1 MPLSFMFIHLDEE
14 VSMMDVDGGFGDLL
28 QQAQQLT
35 ADMDT
40 GMELPRVERNLQQLK
55 EAAQRMASRVPL
67 VAQETTD
74 VKASL
79 LLGSRGY
86 DIQRVAH
93 KLEGLSTAKT
103 FEPLEPIRDTDIQGF
118 LKNERENALLA
129 AIEQTRKNT
138 FEETERRHWANMEN
152 EWEQEKQK
160 ILTALVGTG
169 QDMLDFP
176 QESQNLLSDT
186 MNLQGRSAMDSVEM
200 AYSRQVYIYND
211 KVVQG
216 GNKPSLVNMF
226 ISVASS
232 MEDKKVAELWNMVHH
247 MTDVQT
253 SIVGSPVKART
264 STKMLKAYTRQ
275 AQRYLEQSYLK
286 YVTLMV
292 YSNLQQAQLGGV
304 PGTYNLVRSFL
315 NIRLPV
321 MMPQLED
328 GEVEGLPIWAL
339 IYYCMR
345 CGDLTAAWDI
355 ICSVDQNLGDFGR
368 FFKEYM
374 ESDDRRLGANSEREI
389 RLQYRRSVR
398 NSTDPYKR
406 AVYCLTGKCD
416 PRDNHSEVADKTED
430 YLWLKLCQ
438 LSHGSEEDS
447 MSQERLT
454 LPQFQVMLLEEH
466 GESHFN
472 AYQQPFLYFE
482 VLLLT
487 AQFEAAIE
495 FMSRIESMRCHAVH
509 VALAFYELH
518 YLLLPSSSHSKL
530 LSREGSDPEPL
541 RRLNFARLI
550 MMYTRKFEV
559 TDPREALQYF
569 YFLRDLTTAQGDN
582 LFMSCVSEL
591 VLETREFDMLLGQL
605 GKDGS
610 RKSGA
615 IDKFNGDT
623 QKIIELVAQDTE
635 GKGLLEDAITLY
647 DLAKNYDKVLE
658 LLNKLLSQVVSQPS
672 TPQSTRDRL
681 KQLAL
686 AIAERYRQLAA
697 RGSQHNTETFHLL
710 LDLMA
715 FFDHYHM
722 GKTEE
727 AHRVIHEL
735 KLLPFAVKNVE
746 QKVKTFR
753 FYSDEVRRS
762 LPDILLATM
771 SILHTQ
777 YKRVRGSGSQSP
789 QPPCSL
795 SASSFRDD
803 GGKQLF
809 IDDLRSQARA
819 LITFAGMIPYR
830 MPSDTNARLVQMEVL
845 MN

>member
-1 MPLSFMFIHLDEE
+1 
-14 VSMMDVDGGFGDLL
+14 MMDVDSGFGDLL

-86 DIQRVAH
+86 DIRRVAH
-93 KLEGLSTAKT
+93 KLEELSTAKT

-138 FEETERRHWANMEN
+138 FEETERRHWADMES

-176 QESQNLLSDT
+176 HDSQNLLTDT
-186 MNLQGRSAMDSVEM
+186 MNMQGRTAMDSVEM
-200 AYSRQVYIYND
+200 AYAKQVYIYND

-216 GNKPSLVNMF
+216 GIKPSLVDMF
-226 ISVASS
+226 SSVAST
-232 MEDKKVAELWNMVHH
+232 MEDKKVAELWNMVRH
-247 MTDVQT
+247 MTEVPT
-253 SIVGSPVKART
+253 VKVSSPLKART
-264 STKMLKAYTRQ
+264 SVEMQKAYTRQ

-321 MMPQLED
+321 MMQELED
-328 GEVEGLPIWAL
+328 GDVEGLPIWAL

-345 CGDLTAAWDI
+345 CGDLSAAWDI

-374 ESDDRRLGANSEREI
+374 ESDDRRLGANSERDI

-406 AVYCLTGKCD
+406 VVYCLTGKCD
-416 PRDNHSEVADKTED
+416 PRGNHSEVADKTED

-438 LSHGSEEDS
+438 LSFQDEDA
-447 MSQERLT
+447 MFQERLT
-454 LPQFQVMLLEEH
+454 LPQFQTMLLEEH

-495 FMSRIESMRCHAVH
+495 FMSRIESVRCHAVH
-509 VALAFYELH
+509 VALVFYELH
-518 YLLLPSSSHSKL
+518 FLLLPSNSHSKL
-530 LSREGSDPEPL
+530 LSRESSDPEPL
-541 RRLNFARLI
+541 RRLNFARLV
-550 MMYTRKFEV
+550 MMYTRKFEA

-569 YFLRDLTTAQGDN
+569 HLLRDLKTAQGDN

-610 RKSGA
+610 RKPGA

-623 QKIIELVAQDTE
+623 QKIIELVASDTE

-647 DLAKNYDKVLE
+647 DLAKNHDKVLE

-697 RGSQHNTETFHLL
+697 RGSQHTTETFHLL
-710 LDLMA
+710 LDLMT
-715 FFDHYHM
+715 FFDHYHL
-722 GKTEE
+722 GRTEE
-727 AHRVIHEL
+727 AHKVIQEL
-735 KLLPFAVKNVE
+735 RLLPFAVSAVE
-746 QKVKTFR
+746 QKVKAFR
-753 FYSDEVRRS
+753 FYPDEVRRS

-777 YKRVRGSGSQSP
+777 YKHVRSCGSLSA

-795 SASSFRDD
+795 SGPSFRED
-803 GGKQLF
+803 GGRQQY